1 MIDKVLN
8 KAIDIQAAQLDKAKD
23 VVLRAHET
31 YSPRAWIGLG
41 VLLGAIAAALAA
53 GFLQRDFSKRN
64 IEYFPDMGYSEAWES
79 QLTNDYSKKYADS
92 TPELP
97 PAIEKWGTAEMAP
110 PVGTVYRGQQRLE
123 VPAEVPTGD
132 NERLAWARANLSNP
146 YANTG
151 GEDQA
156 RVLQRGKNLF
166 RMNCQGCHGV
176 DGVGMAPVTK
186 YGIGAPTLANA
197 TVRDKYKDGEIF
209 YIITFGIRTMP
220 AHKNHVKYDDRWKL
234 IRYLRELQ
242 KGK

>member
-23 VVLRAHET
+23 IAVRAHSA
-31 YSPRAWIGLG
+31 YGPRAWIGLG
-41 VLLGAIAAALAA
+41 VLLGAVTSALVA
-53 GFLQRDFSKRN
+53 GFLLRDFGKRN

-79 QLTNDYSKKYADS
+79 QTTHDYAKKYADY

-97 PAIEKWGTAEMAP
+97 PYIEKWGTAEMP
-110 PVGTVYRGQQRLE
+110 PPDGTVYRGQKTLSI
-123 VPAEVPTGD
+123 PADVPTGLND
-132 NERLAWARANLSNP
+132 RLAWAKVNLSNP
-146 YANTG
+146 YANVG
-151 GEDQA
+151 GHDQEL
-156 RVLQRGKNLF
+156 VLKRGKNLF
-166 RMNCQGCHGV
+166 RHSCQGCHGV

-186 YGIGAPTLANA
+186 FGIGAPALDTAV
-197 TVRDKYKDGEIF
+197 VRDKYSDGELF
-209 YIITFGIRTMP
+209 YVITFGINTMP